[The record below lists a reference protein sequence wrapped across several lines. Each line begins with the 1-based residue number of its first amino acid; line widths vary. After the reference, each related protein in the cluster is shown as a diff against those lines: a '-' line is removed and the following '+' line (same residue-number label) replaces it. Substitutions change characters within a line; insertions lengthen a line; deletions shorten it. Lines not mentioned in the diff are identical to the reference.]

1 MTTDIVCGLSTFVTT
16 LTITEAANSNDVSVN
31 LVVALVSAL
40 IYAFINIGTKLL
52 TSFLEKKGVISHE
65 NKEAIDDIAD
75 DVADDGKINHSN
87 RN

>member
-1 MTTDIVCGLSTFVTT
+1 MTTDIVCGFSTFITT
-16 LTITEAANSNDVSVN
+16 LTLTEAVNSNDVLVN

-40 IYAFINIGTKLL
+40 IYAVINIGTKLL

>member
-1 MTTDIVCGLSTFVTT
+1 MITDIACGIGTFLTTFTLAETVTGGEVW
-16 LTITEAANSNDVSVN
+16 LNV
-31 LVVALVSAL
+31 LVAMVSAL
-40 IYAFINIGTKLL
+40 VFALINIGTKLL

-65 NKEAIDDIAD
+65 NKEAIDDVAD